1 VTRRCS
7 LVVWLFL
14 TAGLAACRTAATP
27 ALDVFPETVAGVWR
41 RTALRDVPLSEAPSF
56 APRGVIRRIRAA
68 AYDGPGKIE
77 ARVYEAAPDVGLELI
92 QHWRPA
98 ADTVVVYDQKHFQY
112 VVEVKWESADR
123 KALQEF
129 VSTIESRLISPGR

>member
-1 VTRRCS
+1 MTRRSGLLLC
-7 LVVWLFL
+7 LILN
-14 TAGLAACRTAATP
+14 AGLAACRPAASP
-27 ALDVFPETVAGVWR
+27 PLDVFPETVAGVWR

-56 APRGVIRRIRAA
+56 APRGIIRHIRSA

-92 QHWRPA
+92 QHWRPS
-98 ADTVVVYDQKHFQY
+98 ADTVIVYDQKHFQY
-112 VVEVKWESADR
+112 VIAVKWQSADR

-129 VSTIESRLISPGR
+129 VSAIEGRLISQGR